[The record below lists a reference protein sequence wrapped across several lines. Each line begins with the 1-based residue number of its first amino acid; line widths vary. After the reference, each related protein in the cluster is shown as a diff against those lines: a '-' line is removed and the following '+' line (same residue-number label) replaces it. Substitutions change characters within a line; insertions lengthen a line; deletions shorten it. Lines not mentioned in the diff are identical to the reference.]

1 MSNRI
6 NILDDL
12 TINKIAAGEVVE
24 RPSSVV
30 KELVE
35 NCIDAN
41 STKVIIDI
49 VDGGKKSIRIT
60 DNGYGILSS
69 EVDKSFLRHATS
81 KIKKIDDL
89 YDLYSLGFRGEAL
102 ASISAISKLEMITK
116 SKEEAVG
123 TKVIVEGGKI
133 ISKEPVGTNNG
144 TTMIIRDI
152 FFNTPV
158 RQKFLKSTHAETINI
173 SDLINKLAIGNPNVQ
188 FKYIN
193 NRKQMLNTPGDGKLI
208 NVIRSI
214 YGKDIT
220 ENLID
225 VDFECE
231 YFKMSGYIGNNNA
244 YRSNKNLQHTYIN
257 KRFVKSK
264 VILDAIAEAYKSII
278 PIGKHAVCFLN
289 IKINPSKIDVNIH
302 PTKLE
307 VKFEDEK
314 DLYIELRD
322 YLRRRLLSSNLLGK
336 YEIYEKT
343 SNPTIKSIQNIDKV
357 KESEAPIEVIDIS
370 KDLNINSFKS
380 VNEILNENKEDNKS
394 NISIN
399 NDKNEH
405 ISIND
410 NYNLIN
416 EIDNSLKENNNIT
429 KSLERSII
437 NKDKIELP
445 TKNITISK
453 LDNKNEFIIDGNID
467 ISKSFSMEDL
477 ESLDK
482 IEETDYIDT
491 IFEDKNDEPIES
503 FQEGFFVE
511 DDNKFSLSGYNVVG
525 TIFNTY
531 IVLQKG
537 NSMYLLDQH
546 VAHERVLYEKYM
558 EKFYN
563 HDISMQMLLDPIIL
577 ELSSVDMLQVEKNLD
592 LFMKFGFEIEIFGNN
607 HIMIRCVPTT
617 FGVPE
622 SEKFILQIIDN
633 IDEIKNN
640 YELKGEKFASMACK
654 AAIKANDKIHNI
666 EIDSLINQLSLCTN
680 PFTCPHGRP
689 IIVEITKK
697 EIEKMFK
704 RIM

>member
-1 MSNRI
+1 MNNKI

-41 STKVIIDI
+41 SSKIIIDI

-60 DNGYGILSS
+60 DNGSGILSS
-69 EVDKSFLRHATS
+69 EVEKSFLRHATS
-81 KIKKIDDL
+81 KINKIDDL

-102 ASISAISKLEMITK
+102 ASISAISRLEMITK
-116 SKEEAVG
+116 SKDEVVG
-123 TKVIVEGGKI
+123 TKVLVEGGKI

-144 TTMIIRDI
+144 TTIIIKDI

-173 SDLINKLAIGNPNVQ
+173 SDLINKLAIGNPGIQ

-193 NRKQMLNTPGDGKLI
+193 NTKQMLNTPGDGKLI

-225 VDFECE
+225 VNFECK
-231 YFKMSGYIGNNNA
+231 YFRMSGYIGNNNA

-264 VILDAIAEAYKSII
+264 VILDAIAESYKSII
-278 PIGKHAVCFLN
+278 PIGKHPVCFLN
-289 IKINPSKIDVNIH
+289 ISINPSKIDVNIH

-322 YLRRRLLSSNLLGK
+322 YLRRRLLSSNLIGK
-336 YEIYEKT
+336 YDTYDKT
-343 SNPTIKSIQNIDKV
+343 SNQTINSIDYIDKV
-357 KESEAPIEVIDIS
+357 KDNTKPIDVVEINSDMKID
-370 KDLNINSFKS
+370 SFKS
-380 VNEILNENKEDNKS
+380 MDDVLN
-394 NISIN
+394 NISY
-399 NDKNEH
+399 D
-405 ISIND
+405 
-410 NYNLIN
+410 
-416 EIDNSLKENNNIT
+416 NNIT
-429 KSLERSII
+429 KSIEKSIATNQAFLI
-437 NKDKIELP
+437 NEDNVGYNKSLNKDNVIISKVNNKDEFKIE
-445 TKNITISK
+445 
-453 LDNKNEFIIDGNID
+453 GNLD
-467 ISKSFSMEDL
+467 ISKTFSIEDL
-477 ESLDK
+477 EKLDK
-482 IEETDYIDT
+482 EESDLVNNTYESNKHENIDT
-491 IFEDKNDEPIES
+491 IQETFFESK
-503 FQEGFFVE
+503 
-511 DDNKFSLSGYNVVG
+511 DNKFSLECYNVVG

-531 IVLQKG
+531 IVLQK
-537 NSMYLLDQH
+537 NDSMYLLDQH
-546 VAHERVLYEKYM
+546 VAHERVLYERYM
-558 EKFYN
+558 DKFYN
-563 HDISMQMLLDPIIL
+563 HDINMQMLLDPIIL
-577 ELSSVDMLQVEKNLD
+577 ELSNVDMLQVEKNID

-607 HIMIRCVPTT
+607 HIMIRCVPTI
-617 FGVPE
+617 FGAPE

-633 IDEIKNN
+633 IDDIKNN

-654 AAIKANDKIHNI
+654 AAIKANDKIHSL
-666 EIDSLINQLSLCTN
+666 EIDSLINQLSMCKN